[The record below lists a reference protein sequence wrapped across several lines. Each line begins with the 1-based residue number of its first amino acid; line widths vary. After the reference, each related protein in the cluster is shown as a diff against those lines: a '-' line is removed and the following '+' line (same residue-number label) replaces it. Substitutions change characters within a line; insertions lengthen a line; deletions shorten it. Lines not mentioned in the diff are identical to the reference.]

1 MSADI
6 TSGIIELNGDLVLW
20 HNEDVVFLQ
29 FHISDIVVIGEYT
42 NSNGPWFDDWY
53 LTFVLKSGEWK
64 SVPVYAG
71 NIDQL
76 IEELCKRFDPLLG
89 ERQLANSTHWK
100 SVVSFPI
107 HLRGK
112 ELFKLVPATTYQKPA
127 NLFQKLL
134 FSLGVTKPD
143 ASKKI
148 VLREEVQRVV
158 NNFTAGPGS
167 SVTDPRS
174 SNK

>member
-1 MSADI
+1 MSTDI

-29 FHISDIVVIGEYT
+29 FHISDIVAIGEYT

-53 LTFVLKSGEWK
+53 LTFVLKSGKWK
-64 SVPVYAG
+64 SVPLYAG
-71 NIDQL
+71 NVDQL
-76 IEELCKRFDPLLG
+76 MEELCKRFDPLLR

-107 HLRGK
+107 NLRGT

-134 FSLGVTKPD
+134 FSLGLTKSD
-143 ASKKI
+143 ASKNI
-148 VLREEVQRVV
+148 VLSEEVQKLVS
-158 NNFTAGPGS
+158 NFSVGPGS
-167 SVTDPRS
+167 GVIEPGS
-174 SNK
+174 

>member
-1 MSADI
+1 MSTDI
-6 TSGIIELNGDLVLW
+6 TSGIVELNGDLVLW

-53 LTFVLKSGEWK
+53 LTVVLKNGEWK
-64 SVPVYAG
+64 SVPQYAG

-76 IEELCKRFDPLLG
+76 TEEFCKKFDPLLS

-107 HLRGK
+107 NLRGT
-112 ELFKLVPATTYQKPA
+112 ELFQLVTATTYKKPA

-134 FSLGVTKPD
+134 FSLGVTKSD
-143 ASKKI
+143 TFKNI
-148 VLREEVQRVV
+148 VLSEEVQKVV
-158 NNFTAGPGS
+158 NNFSVGKGS
-167 SVTDPRS
+167 GVNRP
-174 SNK
+174 

>member
-1 MSADI
+1 MSTDI
-6 TSGIIELNGDLVLW
+6 TSGIIELNGDVVLW

-29 FHISDIVVIGEYT
+29 FHMSDIAVIGEYT

-53 LTFVLKSGEWK
+53 LTFVLKSGKWK
-64 SVPVYAG
+64 NVPLYAA

-76 IEELCKRFDPLLG
+76 IEELCKRFDPLLR

-100 SVVSFPI
+100 SVISFPI

-112 ELFKLVPATTYQKPA
+112 ELFKLVPSINNQKPS

-134 FSLGVTKPD
+134 FSLGVTKSD
-143 ASKKI
+143 VSKNI
-148 VLREEVQRVV
+148 VLSEEVQKIV
-158 NNFTAGPGS
+158 NNFSGGHGSGVTEPGS
-167 SVTDPRS
+167 
-174 SNK
+174 

>member
-1 MSADI
+1 MSTHI
-6 TSGIIELNGDLVLW
+6 TSGIIELNGDSVLW

-53 LTFVLKSGEWK
+53 LTVVLKNGEWK
-64 SVPVYAG
+64 SVPQYAG

-76 IEELCKRFDPLLG
+76 TEELCKRFDPLLR

-107 HLRGK
+107 HLRGTA
-112 ELFKLVPATTYQKPA
+112 LFQLLTATTYQKPA

-134 FSLGVTKPD
+134 FSLGVAKADT
-143 ASKKI
+143 SKTI
-148 VLREEVQRVV
+148 VLSEEVQKLV
-158 NNFTAGPGS
+158 NSFNVGKGADA
-167 SVTDPRS
+167 TDT
-174 SNK
+174 KG

>member
-1 MSADI
+1 MSTDI

-29 FHISDIVVIGEYT
+29 FHLSDIVVIGEYT

-53 LTFVLKSGEWK
+53 LTVVLKNGEWK
-64 SVPVYAG
+64 SVPQYAG

-76 IEELCKRFDPLLG
+76 TEELCKRFDPLLS
-89 ERQLANSTHWK
+89 ERQLANSTNWK

-107 HLRGK
+107 HLRGT
-112 ELFKLVPATTYQKPA
+112 ELFQLVTVTTYKKPA
-127 NLFQKLL
+127 NLFQTLL

-143 ASKKI
+143 TSKNI
-148 VLREEVQRVV
+148 VLSEEVQKLLS
-158 NNFTAGPGS
+158 NFSSAPGNA
-167 SVTDPRS
+167 VTDPGS
-174 SNK
+174 